1 MNTEVELATCFEVE
15 FEDSAVWDAV
25 EDSVHN
31 VAREAVEERA
41 WDAVRSEVENY
52 VDEAARDAAS
62 DVVDNM
68 DWSSVDDHLD
78 SLLEQLRGRSV
89 REESL
94 CGLGTSARDAILAVI
109 TRAAK
114 DGDLGAYLAAPVVPH
129 TVDEVQITEALE
141 VQRRLSELERQMRII
156 LAEITNLGERA
167 ASLTPNSVV

>member
-1 MNTEVELATCFEVE
+1 MITEDVSVE

-25 EDSVHN
+25 EDSVHDA
-31 VAREAVEERA
+31 VREGVDERA

-52 VDEAARDAAS
+52 VDDHVSDAVS

-68 DWSSVDDHLD
+68 DWSNIDDHLA
-78 SLLEQLRGRSV
+78 SLLDQLRGRSV

-114 DGDLGAYLAAPVVPH
+114 DGDLGAYLAAPVVH
-129 TVDEVQITEALE
+129 TPDEVQATEALE
-141 VQRRLSELERQMRII
+141 VQRRLADLERQMRVI